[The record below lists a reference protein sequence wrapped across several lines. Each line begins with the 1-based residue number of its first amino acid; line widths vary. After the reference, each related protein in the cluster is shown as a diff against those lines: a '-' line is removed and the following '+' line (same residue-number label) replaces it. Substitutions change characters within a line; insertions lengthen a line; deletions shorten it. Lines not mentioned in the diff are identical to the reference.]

1 MKKWISFILIA
12 AMLFSFAGCNNTNN
26 EGQPNSGNNTS
37 SENSESSGS
46 TKDTFNFGF
55 SGEPTTFD
63 PSATKDSVSLLYLYQ
78 IYDRLLEQN
87 PENPKEYIPGLAT
100 EWVFSEDSKEITFTI
115 REGVK
120 FQNGELLNTEDLV
133 WALELVRNGGF
144 TSHLNSAIDHFEKV
158 DDTHIKVILNYPYS
172 SILDVLSN
180 PNYSVVNRKAW
191 EEAQAA
197 GKDFGR
203 EPVGSG
209 AYQLVE
215 WRNGTSMEFEAFAD
229 YWGGAPAIKHIKGTN
244 ISDNSSAA
252 IALEDGTI
260 DWSYS
265 LSKSDFAHLSELP
278 QLQRIEGPNVG
289 VYHISFNCQ
298 DGPFSDLKLRQAVA
312 FALNVDD
319 IIVAAAE
326 GLGIPA
332 DCFVPSTVP
341 GYVADNNWFQQDVE
355 KAKQLVAEAGYPDGL
370 TVNFGACTDGAW
382 MAAIEIIQEQ
392 LRQIGIN
399 CELNKM
405 DRAAYLEDVANQMDY
420 NITYWAINANVCDAD
435 FVVTRRFHS
444 SQIGQTNNFSNYAN
458 PAADE
463 LIEAARAELD
473 ETKRLELYSQLYAI
487 LKEDLPYVPVYSGME
502 TTFFASG
509 LRGVY
514 SHPMGR
520 YTWKNFYWAD

>member
-172 SILDVLSN
+172 PILDVLSN

-229 YWGGAPAIKHIKGTN
+229 R
-244 ISDNSSAA
+244 
-252 IALEDGTI
+252 
-260 DWSYS
+260 
-265 LSKSDFAHLSELP
+265 SEE
-278 QLQRIEGPNVG
+278 RRVG
-289 VYHISFNCQ
+289 
-298 DGPFSDLKLRQAVA
+298 
-312 FALNVDD
+312 
-319 IIVAAAE
+319 
-326 GLGIPA
+326 
-332 DCFVPSTVP
+332 
-341 GYVADNNWFQQDVE
+341 
-355 KAKQLVAEAGYPDGL
+355 
-370 TVNFGACTDGAW
+370 
-382 MAAIEIIQEQ
+382 
-392 LRQIGIN
+392 
-399 CELNKM
+399 
-405 DRAAYLEDVANQMDY
+405 
-420 NITYWAINANVCDAD
+420 
-435 FVVTRRFHS
+435 
-444 SQIGQTNNFSNYAN
+444 
-458 PAADE
+458 
-463 LIEAARAELD
+463 
-473 ETKRLELYSQLYAI
+473 
-487 LKEDLPYVPVYSGME
+487 KECGS
-502 TTFFASG
+502 
-509 LRGVY
+509 
-514 SHPMGR
+514 
-520 YTWKNFYWAD
+520 